1 MRAVSSSRDRLGRR
15 TGARARRAPRTL
27 GSVVLAEGRARPA
40 GSESLLAIM
49 TNWALFAGFGVC
61 FVLSGLVD
69 SDLVTGLIGFASFL
83 AGFGAHIIINRIF
96 ASGFTGPQVAL
107 ALGAFTAG
115 VLCFIVGALF
125 DPGFTAT
132 DLVIGIAGF
141 GALVCGFMAYV
152 LINYGIQGSYEMLHQ
167 LHRQERRAS

>member
-1 MRAVSSSRDRLGRR
+1 MRAVDSPRDRIGRR
-15 TGARARRAPRTL
+15 AGARARRTPRTL
-27 GSVVLAEGRARPA
+27 GSVVLAEGLARPA

-49 TNWALFAGFGVC
+49 TSWALFAGFGVC
-61 FVLSGLVD
+61 FVLSGLAD

-107 ALGAFTAG
+107 ALGAFTVG

-132 DLVIGIAGF
+132 DVALGIAGF
-141 GALVCGFMAYV
+141 GALACGFLA
-152 LINYGIQGSYEMLHQ
+152 YEMLHR
-167 LHRQERRAS
+167 LHRREGRGP